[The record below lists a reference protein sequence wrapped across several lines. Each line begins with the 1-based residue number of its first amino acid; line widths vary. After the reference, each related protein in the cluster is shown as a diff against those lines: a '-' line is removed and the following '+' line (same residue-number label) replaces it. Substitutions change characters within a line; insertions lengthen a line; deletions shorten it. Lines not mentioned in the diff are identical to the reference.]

1 MLICILKG
9 GISSEREISI
19 QSAKT
24 YFKACEALGHKV
36 FEIDTKIPLVNTV
49 HELSNRHPD
58 LVINALHGKYG
69 EDGRI
74 QSVLDMMQ
82 IPYTHSG
89 ATTSAIF
96 MNKYISKIIA
106 KKIGLKTPHGI
117 ITTVGKIDSN
127 IKKPFVIKPINE
139 GSSIGVNIVFENTNL
154 DDVMQK
160 YDNNCTVL
168 IENYIK
174 GTEVTAGIID
184 NKPIA
189 VTEIR
194 NKNMF
199 YDFEGKYSTQNAST
213 HILPAEIPQDI
224 YEKVMLQTLKL
235 YETMGARGPARA
247 DFIISEKDHEIY
259 FIEMNSQPGM
269 TEHSLVPEQAK
280 YAFGWS
286 ITELV
291 KKIIESATFDK

>member
-24 YFKACEALGHKV
+24 YLKACKELGHEV
-36 FEIDTKIPLVNTV
+36 FEIDTKIPLVNIV
-49 HELSNRHPD
+49 QELSNKQPD

-127 IKKPFVIKPINE
+127 INKPFVIKPINE
-139 GSSIGVNIVFENTNL
+139 GSSIGVNIVFEDTNL
-154 DDVMQK
+154 NDILLK
-160 YDNNCTVL
+160 YDNNCSIL

-174 GTEVTAGIID
+174 GTEVTVGIID

-213 HILPAEIPQDI
+213 HILPAQIHQDI

-235 YETMGARGPARA
+235 YKTMNARGPARA

-280 YAFGWS
+280 YAFGWD
-286 ITELV
+286 ITKLV
-291 KKIIESATFDK
+291 ENIIKSATFDR